1 MNIMSRSQEGLRYAG
16 ARTFAG
22 AAYRD
27 ELWIIIWTAGGVCWL
42 TIATINILWAWP
54 IAGTWMNGDYV
65 LSSGSRAI
73 LHGLLFLVS
82 ACAYHVALDQRQA
95 TSVLARARTVALH
108 LLLAVFVVRVA
119 PIFTLL
125 VAGVVDGKRE
135 MLDRL
140 ASWLPLR
147 PTFMDDAGLLRTWM
161 PSYVIGLA
169 AVALVRMARNYH
181 EESTRLAHLSTEYSN
196 LRLAML
202 SAQLQPH
209 FLFNALHA
217 AAELINENPAQ
228 AVTMLARL
236 GEFLRYALESTKQP
250 WIRVADEMVGVR
262 AYLMVQQTRFRD
274 RLQVQREV
282 EPEAQTLIIPAL
294 LLQPLVE
301 NAIEHGR
308 CSSEGLVVVNV
319 KVRHVQGRLIVYIA
333 NNTPRLPGP
342 LTRSAYGDG
351 LSNVEGRLRAAYG
364 ERASLTIGPDSVRG
378 TCAEL
383 NMPADVASHDMTIP
397 AH

>member
-1 MNIMSRSQEGLRYAG
+1 MSWPQEGLRYAG
-16 ARTFAG
+16 AGARTFAG
-22 AAYRD
+22 GVHGD
-27 ELWIIIWTAGGVCWL
+27 GLWVIIWTAGGLCWL
-42 TIATINILWAWP
+42 TIAIVNILWAWP

-82 ACAYHVALDQRQA
+82 ACAYRIALGQRQP
-95 TSVLARARTVALH
+95 TSLLTRGRIIAVHV
-108 LLLAVFVVRVA
+108 LLAVFVVRVA
-119 PIFTLL
+119 PLFTLL
-125 VAGVVDGKRE
+125 VAGVVDGQRE
-135 MLDRL
+135 MLQRL
-140 ASWLPLR
+140 VSWLPLR

-250 WIRVADEMVGVR
+250 WIRVADEMIGVR
-262 AYLMVQQTRFRD
+262 AYLAVQQTRFRD
-274 RLQVQREV
+274 RLQVQMEV
-282 EPEAQTLIIPAL
+282 EPGAQTLIIPAL

-301 NAIEHGR
+301 NAIQHGR
-308 CSSEGLVVVNV
+308 CSSAGLVAVSVNV
-319 KVRHVQGRLIVYIA
+319 RQVQGRLVVCIA
-333 NNTPRLPGP
+333 NSTPRLPGP

-364 ERASLTIGPDSVRG
+364 ERASLTVGPDAVHG

-383 NMPADVASHDMTIP
+383 NMPADVAPHDMTMP
-397 AH
+397 TP